1 MSDWIDFSS
10 QEVSVGTGS
19 LPLSIATGTEIL
31 LTSIFLPIADHQT
44 RINGYATIGWE
55 TPLLQNTQHIN
66 MIFRI
71 RRGGFTS
78 AHKLICWVVDSV
90 SLGHDV
96 PILTIDKTLSL
107 QFTDLPSSENIGTYQ
122 QYCLTA
128 ELAGTGMATISG
140 PITLIGG
147 TFNL

>member
-1 MSDWIDFSS
+1 MSNWIDFSA
-10 QEVSVGTGS
+10 QEVSVGAES
-19 LPLSIATGTEIL
+19 LPLNLTAGTEIL
-31 LTSIFLPIADHQT
+31 LTSVFLSIPDYQT
-44 RINGYATIGWE
+44 RVNGYATIGWE

-78 AHKLICWVVDSV
+78 DHKLICWFVDSIT
-90 SLGHDV
+90 LGHDV

-107 QFTDLPSSENIGTYQ
+107 QFTDQPSIENVGTFQ

-128 ELAGTGMATISG
+128 ELAGAGQATISG